1 MLFRYRCAGEPERE
15 QRVAPGRE
23 AHNGFAG
30 LRAGRDF
37 DARHQ
42 LVELE
47 QGVSPPLPAPVL
59 DGDGKRG
66 GTGLEPERELLGRAP
81 RRGRDGGEVELERAD
96 CLLVGDDA
104 PLRPAARSARLDGVA
119 GFSQQTPYL
128 GVNESDSNGQLL
140 QPSPSLRS
148 PSGKNIFT

>member
-1 MLFRYRCAGEPERE
+1 MLFRYRSAGEPECE

-23 AHNGFAG
+23 VHNGFAG

-47 QGVSPPLPAPVL
+47 QGVSPPLSASVL

-66 GTGLEPERELLGRAP
+66 GAGLEPEREFVGRAP
-81 RRGRDGGEVELERAD
+81 GRAGDGGEVELERAD
-96 CLLVGDDA
+96 CLFVRDDA
-104 PLRPAARSARLDGVA
+104 PLAVCRTLDRK
-119 GFSQQTPYL
+119 T
-128 GVNESDSNGQLL
+128 
-140 QPSPSLRS
+140 
-148 PSGKNIFT
+148 K